1 ILVIEFNGSGS
12 HGTSAYVDDSAVVHA
27 GGQLEIAASDGTKD
41 NPVTLDLAAGN
52 VAVGTGSAG
61 VGAAAIVLIRHGN
74 VDAAVH
80 QNADIQANAADAP
93 PVTPHPAHN

>member
-12 HGTSAYVDDSAVVHA
+12 HGTSAYVDDRAVVHA
-27 GGQLEIAASDGTKD
+27 GGKLEIAAGDGTND
-41 NPVTLDLAAGN
+41 NPVTLDLTAGN

-80 QNADIQANAADAP
+80 QNADIQANGGEGLMVTADQG
-93 PVTPHPAHN
+93 